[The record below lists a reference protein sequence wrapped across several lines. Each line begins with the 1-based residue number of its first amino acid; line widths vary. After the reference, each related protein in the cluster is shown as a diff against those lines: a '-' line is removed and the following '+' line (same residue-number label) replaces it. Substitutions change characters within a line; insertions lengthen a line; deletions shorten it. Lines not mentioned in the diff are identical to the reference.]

1 MNTVDPLLLTFT
13 CVLIVFILLGNLYF
27 LAYYSHYADS
37 LFGSAIMTKILLVS
51 LFFVEFCVLIKG
63 DWLSTC
69 RDLNSHVGLRYS
81 EYSNK
86 WSNYDGIVLVN
97 NIDDF
102 SHISMYF
109 AAYGTFF
116 C

>member
-13 CVLIVFILLGNLYF
+13 CVLIIFILLGNLYF

-37 LFGSAIMTKILLVS
+37 LFGNAIMTKILLVS
-51 LFFVEFCVLIKG
+51 LLIIVSYFLFKG

-69 RDLNSHVGLRYS
+69 RNLNSHVGLRYS
-81 EYSNK
+81 EYLNE
-86 WSNYDGIVLVN
+86 WSNYDGVVLAN
-97 NIDDF
+97 YINDF
-102 SHISMYF
+102 THISMHF
-109 AAYGTFF
+109 TANGTVF